1 MLGAEM
7 RVSLE
12 CCQRV
17 ESRDNSSKVVLWCWQ
32 QQGRPAGQGALG
44 RALAL
49 ALSQSRY
56 AGGRAA
62 RRGRRR
68 GFVGGQDRSGG
79 LVAAGDAVVGGKT
92 RPDLSNTH
100 NRSGSGPS
108 EVSAADGEAI
118 KRETC
123 EVRGRDGAALSC
135 GLAARAWS
143 GRDCTQAAPHFRR
156 PNLSPASEG
165 SGQNPRR
172 RGAGVGLRMEGR
184 KK

>member
-7 RVSLE
+7 RASLE

-17 ESRDNSSKVVLWCWQ
+17 ESRDNSSRVGVGSKVDQPGRAPWAGYWRSLDMLPVGALAAGRGGGEVSWEDRIDRVDLSQ
-32 QQGRPAGQGALG
+32 QAMLSWEGRP
-44 RALAL
+44 
-49 ALSQSRY
+49 
-56 AGGRAA
+56 
-62 RRGRRR
+62 
-68 GFVGGQDRSGG
+68 DRTS
-79 LVAAGDAVVGGKT
+79 A
-92 RPDLSNTH
+92 TH

-108 EVSAADGEAI
+108 GVSAADGEAI

-135 GLAARAWS
+135 GQWIGCAGVERARLHPS
-143 GRDCTQAAPHFRR
+143 STSLQASESESSFKVP
-156 PNLSPASEG
+156 EG

-172 RGAGVGLRMEGR
+172 RGPASGWEWREE

>member
-62 RRGRRR
+62 RRG
-68 GFVGGQDRSGG
+68 GGEVSWADRIDRVDLSQQAMLSWEGRPDRTSATHTTG
-79 LVAAGDAVVGGKT
+79 RAAGRLKCLQLTARRSRGKPARYAGAT
-92 RPDLSNTH
+92 GRRCP
-100 NRSGSGPS
+100 
-108 EVSAADGEAI
+108 ADWL
-118 KRETC
+118 
-123 EVRGRDGAALSC
+123 RG
-135 GLAARAWS
+135 
-143 GRDCTQAAPHFRR
+143 
-156 PNLSPASEG
+156 
-165 SGQNPRR
+165 
-172 RGAGVGLRMEGR
+172 RGAGEIAPKQHLTSGVRI
-184 KK
+184 